1 MKRSSVA
8 LLGLIAMAGVAPAQ
22 TFIETP
28 TPASDTTRLSR
39 EAHELADL
47 HTAFANTSGIS
58 RIAVSICR
66 TPACSALHAP
76 PPLTISFVRASDRTW
91 VRDMLRRND

>member
-1 MKRSSVA
+1 
-8 LLGLIAMAGVAPAQ
+8 MAGVAPAQ

-66 TPACSALHAP
+66 TPALQAR